1 VRQLII
7 DDGLLTRLH
16 RSDIFSPVAKQAGV
30 GCGPH
35 ATQGTMCAIDLASAS
50 FGAAT
55 TPTMSLSAYHSRLDA
70 LHGQYG
76 VAGCNKIEDSVSL
89 DDSNNPL
96 DAKIVWFC
104 KDFDLPL
111 YEVKVNGA
119 GDVTGNGQTTAFR
132 AYMTMKAAVDGG
144 YIYGAFSYGN
154 NADGR
159 YVEHAVVE
167 DKEGHKRGVFDFN
180 ADGTVK
186 TGETFNVE
194 GQRVGVIS
202 GP

>member
-1 VRQLII
+1 
-7 DDGLLTRLH
+7 
-16 RSDIFSPVAKQAGV
+16 
-30 GCGPH
+30 
-35 ATQGTMCAIDLASAS
+35 
-50 FGAAT
+50 
-55 TPTMSLSAYHSRLDA
+55 
-70 LHGQYG
+70 
-76 VAGCNKIEDSVSL
+76 
-89 DDSNNPL
+89 
-96 DAKIVWFC
+96 
-104 KDFDLPL
+104 
-111 YEVKVNGA
+111 
-119 GDVTGNGQTTAFR
+119 
-132 AYMTMKAAVDGG
+132 MKAAVDGG